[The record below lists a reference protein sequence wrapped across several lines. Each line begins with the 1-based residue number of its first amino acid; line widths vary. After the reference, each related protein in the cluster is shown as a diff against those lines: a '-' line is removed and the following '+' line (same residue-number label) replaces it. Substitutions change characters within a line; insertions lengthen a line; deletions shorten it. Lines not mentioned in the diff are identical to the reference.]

1 MIFRPDLILI
11 DGTSYIYRA
20 FHALPPLT
28 TKEGKPTGAT
38 RGFASMIRKLIS
50 TYPGVPMVMVFDA
63 KGPNFRNDYYEPY
76 KKNRPPMPNELRV
89 QIDDIKK
96 LSELFCFSIEE
107 VVGVEADDVI
117 ATLAEKFGK
126 DKKILISSPD
136 KDLTQLVTNN
146 IIQHNSMSNEFFN
159 EEYVLEKF
167 GVSPNQISELL
178 ALVGD
183 KADNIPGITK
193 VGNKTAAKWLN
204 QHGSL
209 DNLLKHA
216 DEITGV
222 VGENLRNEKDFLKRN
237 LFLVSLKKDLSFDL
251 QIDEIKVP
259 EQSNKGLQDFFKELE
274 FNAFVTEE
282 QAEKKVVEYRTLKS
296 IDDLSMIEN
305 LIHESKCF
313 AFDTETTSI
322 DSLEAELVGVSFSFE
337 ANSGYYLPIAHQEK
351 TAISRDEALRWLKQ
365 IIEASQDKVIGQN
378 LKYDLQVLRNHQ
390 IHIKKFYAD
399 TMLMSYSINSTASRH
414 NLDALAEYYLN
425 IKTIKFEDVM
435 GKGKNKLK
443 NFSEVPI
450 KEATNYAAEDAD
462 ITLQLYR
469 TFETKIDDKT
479 TKMLQEIEY
488 PMIFVLMEMEATGA
502 LIDIKHLNSLSNN
515 FGSKLINLVQKIHKH
530 SGVVFNID
538 SPKQL
543 SEVLFDKMGIEAKG
557 LKKTSSGYYSTSEA
571 VLQKLADENEIIKD
585 ILEYRT
591 LAKLKSTYTDK
602 LSEICDLGS
611 RVHTSYHQAVTST
624 GRLSS
629 SDPNLQNIPIRTKDG
644 IVIREAFIAP
654 QGKKLLAIDYS
665 QIELRLMAHYSND
678 EIMVKS
684 FNNNEDIHKRTASEI
699 FGVDIQDVDDDMRRK
714 AKTINFGL
722 LYGMSAFGLSNQ
734 LSVTRAEADIFLE
747 SYFDR
752 YSGVSAFMKNIVE
765 DAKGKKYVETLHGRK
780 IHVPNI
786 ESSNYLMRQASE
798 RAAINGPLQ
807 GSAADIIKIAMIKI
821 AEWIQGNDQEIKMIL
836 QVHDELIFEVPDSY
850 GEENIEPI
858 IKLMEQ
864 STEINVPLK
873 AEYGL
878 ALIGEKPIN
887 KFA

>member
-11 DGTSYIYRA
+11 DGTSYVYRA

-390 IHIKKFYAD
+390 INIKKFYAD

-557 LKKTSSGYYSTSEA
+557 LKKTSSGYYSTSES

-821 AEWIQGNDQEIKMIL
+821 AEWIEGNDQEIKMIL

-873 AEYGL
+873 AEYGFGSNWRE
-878 ALIGEKPIN
+878 AH
-887 KFA
+887 

>member
-282 QAEKKVVEYRTLKS
+282 QVEKKIVEYRTLKS

-390 IHIKKFYAD
+390 INIKRFYAD

-557 LKKTSSGYYSTSEA
+557 LKKTSSGYYSTSES

-821 AEWIQGNDQEIKMIL
+821 AEWIEGNDQEIKMIL

-873 AEYGL
+873 AEYGFGSNWRE
-878 ALIGEKPIN
+878 AH
-887 KFA
+887 

>member
-259 EQSNKGLQDFFKELE
+259 EQSNKGLQDFFKQLE

-282 QAEKKVVEYRTLKS
+282 QVEKKVVEYRTLKS

-305 LIHESKCF
+305 LIHESNCF

-390 IHIKKFYAD
+390 INIKKFYAD

-557 LKKTSSGYYSTSEA
+557 LKKTSSGYYSTSES

-747 SYFDR
+747 SYFNR

-821 AEWIQGNDQEIKMIL
+821 AEWIEGNDQEIKMIL

-873 AEYGL
+873 AEYGFGSNWRE
-878 ALIGEKPIN
+878 AH
-887 KFA
+887 

>member
-390 IHIKKFYAD
+390 INIKKFYAD

-543 SEVLFDKMGIEAKG
+543 SEVLFDKMGIETKG

-654 QGKKLLAIDYS
+654 KGKKLLAIDYS

-821 AEWIQGNDQEIKMIL
+821 AKWIEGNDQEIKMIL

-873 AEYGL
+873 AEYGFGSNWRE
-878 ALIGEKPIN
+878 AH
-887 KFA
+887 

>member
-390 IHIKKFYAD
+390 INIKRFYAD

-469 TFETKIDDKT
+469 TFEKKIDDKT
-479 TKMLQEIEY
+479 KKMLQEIEY

-821 AEWIQGNDQEIKMIL
+821 AEWIEGNDQEIKMIL

-873 AEYGL
+873 AEYGFGSNWRE
-878 ALIGEKPIN
+878 AH
-887 KFA
+887 

>member
-251 QIDEIKVP
+251 QIDDIKVP

-390 IHIKKFYAD
+390 INIKRFHAD

-557 LKKTSSGYYSTSEA
+557 LKKTSSGYYSTSES

-821 AEWIQGNDQEIKMIL
+821 AEWIEGNDQEIKMIL

-873 AEYGL
+873 AEYGFGSNWRE
-878 ALIGEKPIN
+878 AH
-887 KFA
+887 

>member
-296 IDDLSMIEN
+296 IDDLSMIEK

-390 IHIKKFYAD
+390 INIKRFYAD

-502 LIDIKHLNSLSNN
+502 LIDIKHLNRLSNN

-557 LKKTSSGYYSTSEA
+557 LKKTSSGYYSTSES

-821 AEWIQGNDQEIKMIL
+821 AEWIEGNDQEIKMIL

-873 AEYGL
+873 AEYGFGSNWRE
-878 ALIGEKPIN
+878 AH
-887 KFA
+887 

>member
-390 IHIKKFYAD
+390 INIKKFYAD

-543 SEVLFDKMGIEAKG
+543 SEVLFDKMGIETKG

-821 AEWIQGNDQEIKMIL
+821 AEWIEGNDQEIKMIL

-873 AEYGL
+873 AEYGFGSNWRE
-878 ALIGEKPIN
+878 AH
-887 KFA
+887 

>member
-63 KGPNFRNDYYEPY
+63 KGPNFRNDYFEPY

-136 KDLTQLVTNN
+136 KDLTQLVTSN

-305 LIHESKCF
+305 LIHESNCF

-390 IHIKKFYAD
+390 INIKRFHAD

-557 LKKTSSGYYSTSEA
+557 LKKTSSGYYSTSES

-699 FGVDIQDVDDDMRRK
+699 FGVDIQAVDDDMRRK

-747 SYFDR
+747 SYFNR

-821 AEWIQGNDQEIKMIL
+821 AEWIEGNDQEIKMIL

-873 AEYGL
+873 AEYGFGSNWRE
-878 ALIGEKPIN
+878 AH
-887 KFA
+887 

>member
-282 QAEKKVVEYRTLKS
+282 QVEKKVVEYRTLKS

-390 IHIKKFYAD
+390 INIKRFYAD

-479 TKMLQEIEY
+479 TKMLREIEY

-557 LKKTSSGYYSTSEA
+557 LKKTSSGYYSTSES

-699 FGVDIQDVDDDMRRK
+699 FGVDIQNVDDDMRRK

-821 AEWIQGNDQEIKMIL
+821 AEWIEGNDQEIKMIL

-873 AEYGL
+873 AEYGFGSNWRE
-878 ALIGEKPIN
+878 AH
-887 KFA
+887 

>member
-63 KGPNFRNDYYEPY
+63 KGPNFRNDYYELY

-282 QAEKKVVEYRTLKS
+282 QVEKKVVEYRTLKS
-296 IDDLSMIEN
+296 IDDLSMIEK

-390 IHIKKFYAD
+390 INIKRFYAD

-530 SGVVFNID
+530 SGVVFNVD

-557 LKKTSSGYYSTSEA
+557 LKKTSSGYYSTSES

-654 QGKKLLAIDYS
+654 KGKKLLAIDYS

-821 AEWIQGNDQEIKMIL
+821 AEWIEGNDQEIKMIL

-873 AEYGL
+873 AEYGFGSNWRE
-878 ALIGEKPIN
+878 AH
-887 KFA
+887 

>member
-282 QAEKKVVEYRTLKS
+282 QVEKKVVEYKTLKS

-390 IHIKKFYAD
+390 INIKKFYAD

-821 AEWIQGNDQEIKMIL
+821 AEWIEGNDQEIKMIL

-873 AEYGL
+873 AEYGFGSNWRE
-878 ALIGEKPIN
+878 AH
-887 KFA
+887 

>member
-282 QAEKKVVEYRTLKS
+282 QVEKKVVEYRTLKS

-351 TAISRDEALRWLKQ
+351 TAISRDEALRWLKK

-390 IHIKKFYAD
+390 INIKKFYAD

-479 TKMLQEIEY
+479 KKMLQEIEY

-644 IVIREAFIAP
+644 VVIREAFIAP

-699 FGVDIQDVDDDMRRK
+699 FGVDIQNVDDDMRRK

-821 AEWIQGNDQEIKMIL
+821 AEWIEGNDQEIKMIL

-873 AEYGL
+873 AEYGFGSNWRE
-878 ALIGEKPIN
+878 AH
-887 KFA
+887 

>member
-282 QAEKKVVEYRTLKS
+282 QAEKKVVEYKTLKS

-365 IIEASQDKVIGQN
+365 IIEATQDKVIGQN

-390 IHIKKFYAD
+390 INIKRFYAD

-502 LIDIKHLNSLSNN
+502 LIDIKHLNRLSNN

-821 AEWIQGNDQEIKMIL
+821 AEWLQGNDQEIKMIL

-873 AEYGL
+873 AEYGFGSNWRE
-878 ALIGEKPIN
+878 AH
-887 KFA
+887 

>member
-251 QIDEIKVP
+251 QIDDIKVP

-305 LIHESKCF
+305 LIQESKCF

-390 IHIKKFYAD
+390 INIKRFHAD

-462 ITLQLYR
+462 ITLQLYK

-557 LKKTSSGYYSTSEA
+557 LKKTSSGYYSTSES

-654 QGKKLLAIDYS
+654 QGKKLLAVDYS

-699 FGVDIQDVDDDMRRK
+699 FGVDIQNVDADMRRK

-821 AEWIQGNDQEIKMIL
+821 AEWIEGNDQEIKMIL

-873 AEYGL
+873 AEYGFGSNWRE
-878 ALIGEKPIN
+878 AH
-887 KFA
+887 

>member
-50 TYPGVPMVMVFDA
+50 TYPGVPMVIVFDA

-313 AFDTETTSI
+313 AFDTETPSI

-873 AEYGL
+873 AEYGFGSNWRE
-878 ALIGEKPIN
+878 AH
-887 KFA
+887 

>member
-136 KDLTQLVTNN
+136 KDLTQLVTSN

-167 GVSPNQISELL
+167 GVGPNQISELL

-251 QIDEIKVP
+251 QIDDIKVP

-282 QAEKKVVEYRTLKS
+282 QAEKKVVEYKTLTS

-305 LIHESKCF
+305 LIHESKCY

-390 IHIKKFYAD
+390 INIKRFHAD

-557 LKKTSSGYYSTSEA
+557 LKKTSSGYYSTSES

-821 AEWIQGNDQEIKMIL
+821 AEWIEGNDQEIKMIL
-836 QVHDELIFEVPDSY
+836 QVHDELIFEVPGSY

-873 AEYGL
+873 AEYGFGSNWRE
-878 ALIGEKPIN
+878 AH
-887 KFA
+887 

>member
-557 LKKTSSGYYSTSEA
+557 LKKTSSGYYSTSES

-873 AEYGL
+873 AEYGFGSNWRE
-878 ALIGEKPIN
+878 AH
-887 KFA
+887 

>member
-282 QAEKKVVEYRTLKS
+282 QAEKKVVEYKTLKS

-305 LIHESKCF
+305 LIHESKYF

-873 AEYGL
+873 AEYGFGSNWRE
-878 ALIGEKPIN
+878 AH
-887 KFA
+887 

>member
-296 IDDLSMIEN
+296 IDDLSMIEK

-390 IHIKKFYAD
+390 INIKRFYAD

-479 TKMLQEIEY
+479 KKMLQEIEY

-557 LKKTSSGYYSTSEA
+557 LKKTSSGYYSTSES

-821 AEWIQGNDQEIKMIL
+821 AEWIEGNDQEIKMIL

-873 AEYGL
+873 AEYGFGSNWRE
-878 ALIGEKPIN
+878 AH
-887 KFA
+887 

>member
-390 IHIKKFYAD
+390 INIKRFYAD

-557 LKKTSSGYYSTSEA
+557 LKKTSSGYYSTSES

-821 AEWIQGNDQEIKMIL
+821 AEWIEGNDQEIKMIL

-873 AEYGL
+873 AEYGFGSNWRE
-878 ALIGEKPIN
+878 AH
-887 KFA
+887 

>member
-390 IHIKKFYAD
+390 INIKKFYAD

-821 AEWIQGNDQEIKMIL
+821 AEWIEGNDQEIKMIL

-873 AEYGL
+873 AEYGFGSNWRE
-878 ALIGEKPIN
+878 AH
-887 KFA
+887 

>member
-390 IHIKKFYAD
+390 INIKRFYAD

-479 TKMLQEIEY
+479 KKMLQEIEY

-821 AEWIQGNDQEIKMIL
+821 AEWIEGNDQEIKMIL

-873 AEYGL
+873 AEYGFGSNWRE
-878 ALIGEKPIN
+878 AH
-887 KFA
+887 

>member
-390 IHIKKFYAD
+390 INIKRFYAD

-571 VLQKLADENEIIKD
+571 VLQKLADVNEIIKD

-821 AEWIQGNDQEIKMIL
+821 AEWIEGNDQEIKMIL

-873 AEYGL
+873 AEYGFGSNWRE
-878 ALIGEKPIN
+878 AH
-887 KFA
+887 

>member
-282 QAEKKVVEYRTLKS
+282 QVEKKVVEYRTLKS

-351 TAISRDEALRWLKQ
+351 TVISRDEALRWLKQ

-390 IHIKKFYAD
+390 INIKRFHAD

-462 ITLQLYR
+462 ITLQLYK

-557 LKKTSSGYYSTSEA
+557 LKKTSSGYYSTSES

-602 LSEICDLGS
+602 LAEICDLSS

-821 AEWIQGNDQEIKMIL
+821 AKWIEGNDQEIKMIL

-850 GEENIEPI
+850 GEANIEPI

-873 AEYGL
+873 ADYGFGSNWRE
-878 ALIGEKPIN
+878 AH
-887 KFA
+887 

>member
-305 LIHESKCF
+305 LIHESNCF

-390 IHIKKFYAD
+390 INIKRFYAD

-821 AEWIQGNDQEIKMIL
+821 AEWIEGNDQEIKMIL

-873 AEYGL
+873 AEYGFGSNWRE
-878 ALIGEKPIN
+878 AH
-887 KFA
+887 

>member
-1 MIFRPDLILI
+1 
-11 DGTSYIYRA
+11 
-20 FHALPPLT
+20 
-28 TKEGKPTGAT
+28 
-38 RGFASMIRKLIS
+38 
-50 TYPGVPMVMVFDA
+50 MVMVFDA

-282 QAEKKVVEYRTLKS
+282 QAEKKVVEYKTLKS

-873 AEYGL
+873 AEYGFGSNWRE
-878 ALIGEKPIN
+878 AH
-887 KFA
+887 

>member
-11 DGTSYIYRA
+11 DGTSYVYRA

-63 KGPNFRNDYYEPY
+63 KGPNFRNDYYDLY

-136 KDLTQLVTNN
+136 KDLTQLVTKN

-251 QIDEIKVP
+251 QIDDIKVP

-274 FNAFVTEE
+274 FNAFVTE
-282 QAEKKVVEYRTLKS
+282 QQVEKKVVEYRTLKS

-322 DSLEAELVGVSFSFE
+322 DSLEAELVGVSFSFK

-390 IHIKKFYAD
+390 INIKRFHAD
-399 TMLMSYSINSTASRH
+399 TMLMSYSLNSTASRH

-488 PMIFVLMEMEATGA
+488 PMIFVLMDMEAIGA

-557 LKKTSSGYYSTSEA
+557 LKKTSSGYYSTSEP

-747 SYFDR
+747 NYFDR

-821 AEWIQGNDQEIKMIL
+821 AKWIEGNDQEIKMIL

-858 IKLMEQ
+858 IKLMEK

-873 AEYGL
+873 AEYGFGSNWRE
-878 ALIGEKPIN
+878 AH
-887 KFA
+887 

>member
-296 IDDLSMIEN
+296 IDDLSMIEK

-390 IHIKKFYAD
+390 INIKKFYAD

-557 LKKTSSGYYSTSEA
+557 LKKTSSGYYSTSES

-821 AEWIQGNDQEIKMIL
+821 AEWIEGNDQEIKMIL

-873 AEYGL
+873 AEYGFGSNWRE
-878 ALIGEKPIN
+878 AH
-887 KFA
+887 

>member
-167 GVSPNQISELL
+167 GVGPNQISELL

-251 QIDEIKVP
+251 QIDDIKVP

-282 QAEKKVVEYRTLKS
+282 QAEKKVVEYKTLTS
-296 IDDLSMIEN
+296 TDDLSMIEN
-305 LIHESKCF
+305 LILESKCY

-390 IHIKKFYAD
+390 INIKRFYAD

-557 LKKTSSGYYSTSEA
+557 LKKTSSGYYSTSES

-821 AEWIQGNDQEIKMIL
+821 AEWIEGNDQEIKMIL

-873 AEYGL
+873 AEYGFGSNWRE
-878 ALIGEKPIN
+878 AH
-887 KFA
+887 

>member
-136 KDLTQLVTNN
+136 KDLTQLVTSN

-167 GVSPNQISELL
+167 GVGPNQISELL

-222 VGENLRNEKDFLKRN
+222 VGENLRNEKDCLKRN

-282 QAEKKVVEYRTLKS
+282 QVEKKVVEYRTLKS

-390 IHIKKFYAD
+390 INIKRFYAD

-557 LKKTSSGYYSTSEA
+557 LKKTSSGYYSTSES

-821 AEWIQGNDQEIKMIL
+821 AEWIEGNDQEIKMIL

-873 AEYGL
+873 AEYGFGSNWRE
-878 ALIGEKPIN
+878 AH
-887 KFA
+887 

>member
-282 QAEKKVVEYRTLKS
+282 QVEKKVVEYRTLKS
-296 IDDLSMIEN
+296 IDDLSMIEK

-390 IHIKKFYAD
+390 INIKKFYAD

-557 LKKTSSGYYSTSEA
+557 LKKTSSGYYSTSES

-821 AEWIQGNDQEIKMIL
+821 AEWIEGNDQEIKMIL

-873 AEYGL
+873 AEYGFGSNWRE
-878 ALIGEKPIN
+878 AH
-887 KFA
+887 

>member
-282 QAEKKVVEYRTLKS
+282 QVEKKVVEYRTLKS

-365 IIEASQDKVIGQN
+365 TIEASQDKVIGQN

-390 IHIKKFYAD
+390 INIKRFHAD

-557 LKKTSSGYYSTSEA
+557 LKKTSSGYYSTSES

-821 AEWIQGNDQEIKMIL
+821 AEWIEGNDQEIKMIL

-873 AEYGL
+873 AEYGFGSNWRE
-878 ALIGEKPIN
+878 AH
-887 KFA
+887 

>member
-296 IDDLSMIEN
+296 IDDLSMIEK

-557 LKKTSSGYYSTSEA
+557 LKKTSSGYYSTSES

-821 AEWIQGNDQEIKMIL
+821 AEWIEGNDQEIKMIL

-873 AEYGL
+873 AEYGFGSNWRE
-878 ALIGEKPIN
+878 AH
-887 KFA
+887 

>member
-251 QIDEIKVP
+251 QIDDIKIP

-282 QAEKKVVEYRTLKS
+282 QAEKKVVEYKTLKS

-365 IIEASQDKVIGQN
+365 IIEASQDKVVGQN

-873 AEYGL
+873 AEYGFGSNWRE
-878 ALIGEKPIN
+878 AH
-887 KFA
+887 

>member
-390 IHIKKFYAD
+390 INIKRFHAD

-479 TKMLQEIEY
+479 TKMLQEVEY

-821 AEWIQGNDQEIKMIL
+821 AEWIEGNDQEIKMIL

-873 AEYGL
+873 AEYGFGSNWRE
-878 ALIGEKPIN
+878 AH
-887 KFA
+887 

>member
-167 GVSPNQISELL
+167 GVRPNQISELL

-251 QIDEIKVP
+251 QIDDIKVP

-282 QAEKKVVEYRTLKS
+282 QVEKKVVEYRTLKS

-390 IHIKKFYAD
+390 INIKKFYAD

-462 ITLQLYR
+462 ITLQLYK

-479 TKMLQEIEY
+479 KKMLQEIEY

-557 LKKTSSGYYSTSEA
+557 LKKTSSGYYSTSES

-821 AEWIQGNDQEIKMIL
+821 AEWIEGNDQEIKMIL

-873 AEYGL
+873 AEYGFGSNWRE
-878 ALIGEKPIN
+878 AH
-887 KFA
+887 

>member
-821 AEWIQGNDQEIKMIL
+821 AEWIEGNDQEIKMIL

-873 AEYGL
+873 AEYGFGSNWRE
-878 ALIGEKPIN
+878 AH
-887 KFA
+887 

>member
-282 QAEKKVVEYRTLKS
+282 QAEKKVVEYKTLKS

-821 AEWIQGNDQEIKMIL
+821 AEWIEGNDQEIKMIL

-873 AEYGL
+873 AEYGFGSNWRE
-878 ALIGEKPIN
+878 AH
-887 KFA
+887 